1 MERTPERTKSSA
13 MPNRGGM
20 EKTRRRYNQN
30 FKISVI
36 AELGADKPLLRMPE
50 NMASIRALLADGR
63 QSWPKIPNKHSEATE
78 IGTKIRRRL
87 QNCRGLTARL
97 MPNLISQNS
106 IHHDPKEGSRV
117 EAKAGVERRH
127 MIIQEAQLDGLQLP
141 ISHFCLALGSM

>member
-1 MERTPERTKSSA
+1 
-13 MPNRGGM
+13 
-20 EKTRRRYNQN
+20 
-30 FKISVI
+30 
-36 AELGADKPLLRMPE
+36 
-50 NMASIRALLADGR
+50 
-63 QSWPKIPNKHSEATE
+63 
-78 IGTKIRRRL
+78 
-87 QNCRGLTARL
+87 